1 MFYYDS
7 FIIVIEYDTKII
19 YLNILNHFVDIR
31 QRIRQYYIV
40 LYRLICNL
48 LHYALK
54 QMLCIV
60 LINPNN
66 DVQYYWIV
74 FKISLSNWFI
84 YCLFWIIFKII
95 KLFWINI
102 VSFKKKYI
110 FQKFKMKSWKLKNI
124 KQVFLNYFTFGKIK
138 KCATY
143 FRNV

>member
-31 QRIRQYYIV
+31 QMIRQYYIV

-48 LHYALK
+48 LNYALK

-66 DVQYYWIV
+66 DVQYY
-74 FKISLSNWFI
+74 
-84 YCLFWIIFKII
+84 
-95 KLFWINI
+95 
-102 VSFKKKYI
+102 
-110 FQKFKMKSWKLKNI
+110 
-124 KQVFLNYFTFGKIK
+124 
-138 KCATY
+138 
-143 FRNV
+143 